1 MILFAAMEN
10 ATPLERTLRGKI
22 SLATTQVTGP
32 MPREKL
38 AMKKQSA
45 NSVIPAAEPPACAAP
60 RQYASS
66 QSDAVTAAMEDR
78 SITLRP
84 YLSTEN

>member
-1 MILFAAMEN
+1 MEN
-10 ATPLERTLRGKI
+10 ATPLERTRRGKI
-22 SLATTQVTGP
+22 SLVTTHVTGP
-32 MPREKL
+32 IPSEKL

-45 NSVIPAAEPPACAAP
+45 NKVSPAAEPPACAAP

-66 QSDAVTAAMEDR
+66 QSAAVTDAMEDR